1 MKHGEQEQLFQRLDC
16 FITNQIVN
24 SNRMND
30 ESSYY
35 HRYYLLVYQVYFV
48 LTTTT
53 RNVDLQEI
61 FTEIWM
67 FVVAV
72 KMIIIVCFW
81 AVSNVLQHNKFSSKM
96 FLNFRIWIH
105 KKWWLMKHIF
115 SIVPTSFR
123 FRFDWLLQDD
133 WWMGFSGWKA
143 NLRKFSATID

>member
-24 SNRMND
+24 FNRMNG

-61 FTEIWM
+61 FTEI
-67 FVVAV
+67 
-72 KMIIIVCFW
+72 
-81 AVSNVLQHNKFSSKM
+81 
-96 FLNFRIWIH
+96 
-105 KKWWLMKHIF
+105 
-115 SIVPTSFR
+115 
-123 FRFDWLLQDD
+123 
-133 WWMGFSGWKA
+133 
-143 NLRKFSATID
+143 